1 MKIRMLAAAD
11 VKAALPMP
19 KAIEAMK
26 QAYVQFSTGRAT
38 VPLRTHVQTE
48 KGVSL
53 LMPAYLHDSSNLGV
67 KIISI
72 YEDNPKQGLP
82 TISATVMVL
91 DPETG
96 FPLALMDGSS
106 LTAIRTG
113 AGGGAAADVLA
124 RKGARNV
131 ALFGAGVQAR
141 TQLQAVLAVRDI
153 EEVSIIDHFA
163 EAAKRLAD
171 DVAAWPNAPRVV
183 LGRTPSEAV
192 QVADIVLTAT
202 TSPVPL
208 FDGHDLK
215 PGTHITGIGTFT
227 PDKREVDETAVRR
240 ARIVVDS
247 RDACLEEA
255 GDIIIP
261 NAPIDAELGEI
272 LNGDKPGRENDEQIT
287 FFKSVGIAVQDTM
300 AAALVFAAAREQGLG
315 TEVDLS

>member
-1 MKIRMLAAAD
+1 MKIRILAAAD
-11 VKAALPMP
+11 VRAALPMP

-53 LMPAYLHDSSNLGV
+53 LMPAYLHDSQNLGV

-91 DPETG
+91 DPATG

-124 RKGARNV
+124 RKDARSV

-141 TQLQAVLAVRDI
+141 TQLQAVLAVRKI
-153 EEVSIIDHFA
+153 AEVSIIDHF
-163 EAAKRLAD
+163 EAAARRLAD
-171 DVAAWPNAPRVV
+171 EVATWPNPPQVI
-183 LGRTPSEAV
+183 LGRTPAEAV
-192 QVADIVLTAT
+192 RNADIVLTAT

-208 FDGHDLK
+208 FDGHDLN

-227 PDKREVDETAVRR
+227 PDKREIDETAVRR

-247 RDACLEEA
+247 REACLEEA

-261 NAPIDAELGEI
+261 NAPIDAELGEV
-272 LNGDKPGRENDEQIT
+272 LNGDCPGREDDDQIT

-300 AAALVFAAAREQGLG
+300 AAALVFAAAKAQGLG

>member
-1 MKIRMLAAAD
+1 MIIRMLAAAE

-38 VPLRTHVQTE
+38 VPLRAHVATE

-53 LMPAYLHDSSNLGV
+53 LMPAFLHDSKSLGV

-72 YEDNPKQGLP
+72 YEDNPKLNLP

-96 FPLALMDGSS
+96 FPLALMDGGS

-124 RKGARNV
+124 RKDAKNV

-141 TQLQAVLAVRDI
+141 TQLLAVLAVRDI
-153 EEVSIIDHFA
+153 EQVSIIDHFT
-163 EAAKRLAD
+163 EAAQRLAD
-171 DVAAWPNAPRVV
+171 DVATWPNAPKVI

-192 QVADIVLTAT
+192 RDADIVVTAT
-202 TSPVPL
+202 TSSVPL

-227 PDKREVDETAVRR
+227 PDKREIDEAAVNR
-240 ARIVVDS
+240 ALVVVDS

-261 NAPIDAELGEI
+261 NAHIDAELGEI
-272 LNGDKPGRENDEQIT
+272 LNGDKPGRQNDEQIT
-287 FFKSVGIAVQDTM
+287 FFKSVGIAAQDTM
-300 AAALVFAAAREQGLG
+300 AAALVYFSAKEKGLG
-315 TEVDLS
+315 TEVDFS